1 MTRWSKST
9 RRGGGEAFREASLLS
24 IAIFIVPPA
33 RCPSAH
39 DAIVR
44 FKRVKVAAAKRA
56 TQARTLRTR
65 KPSPDTDVNESKN
78 AEQAGEQE
86 ALKQGSGQLSSR

>member
-44 FKRVKVAAAKRA
+44 FKRVKVAAA